1 MHTSR
6 LFFFFFFASAEP
18 DGQAFIVSASWL
30 ALV

>member
-6 LFFFFFFASAEP
+6 LFFFFFASAEP